1 MNWGHPGPS
10 DTDWLATVAD
20 QTVLGGEKL
29 TTTIASMAGFL
40 GVCEFMDPKNG
51 ELAEV
56 CRAECALVGFLVSVS
71 SHVNL
76 QFSTGGRLEATDIAP
91 MLRFGVLHFDMG
103 LESRRSSE

>member
-1 MNWGHPGPS
+1 MNWGHPSPV
-10 DTDWLATVAD
+10 DTDGLATVAD
-20 QTVLGGEKL
+20 QTILGREKM
-29 TTTIASMAGFL
+29 TTTVAFVSGFL
-40 GVCEFMDPKNG
+40 SVCEFMDPKNG

-56 CRAECALVGFLVSVS
+56 CRAECAMVRLLVRVS

-76 QFSTGGRLEATDIAP
+76 QFSTGGGLKATDIAS